1 MILQSLFFNFSLKY
15 SSVKFYNE
23 GASSHPISYVK
34 QHWANIVLEFV
45 GLLGISV
52 AAGVDLYLGAF

>member
-1 MILQSLFFNFSLKY
+1 MILHSLFFNFFLKY
-15 SSVKFYNE
+15 SPVKFYDE

-34 QHWANIVLEFV
+34 QHWANIVLQFV

>member
-1 MILQSLFFNFSLKY
+1 MKLQSLFFNFSLKY
-15 SSVKFYNE
+15 SPVKFYND
-23 GASSHPISYVK
+23 GASYVK

-52 AAGVDLYLGAF
+52 AAGVDLYLGTF